1 MSDGDS
7 DGTGNAPSIAGSIA
21 AVRAYKSLGPA
32 VLEKGFLALCF
43 CAVLLEKSRQRQAG
57 LELDWVTCHELA
69 PSAVYNIRIYHNGG
83 SVAD

>member
-1 MSDGDS
+1 MM
-7 DGTGNAPSIAGSIA
+7 TAMALVMPPRQPAAGSIA
-21 AVRAYKSLGPA
+21 AVRAHKSLGPA

-69 PSAVYNIRIYHNGG
+69 YTVKA
-83 SVAD
+83 